1 MRLLRVGR
9 NSIHPYP
16 FVECICDFIATH
28 NRKPYVLDIGCGTGL
43 LSLQAARA
51 GAEHVYAC
59 EMFSGWAEIA
69 TKNVKENGYESVITV
84 FNKHS
89 STLSVKPFNLSTS
102 NEEMTKYGWNWIFQ
116 N

>member
-1 MRLLRVGR
+1 MRQSQVWGILF
-9 NSIHPYP
+9 YP
-16 FVECICDFIATH
+16 HFLVECISDFIATH

-69 TKNVKENGYESVITV
+69 AKNVKENGFESVITV

-89 STLSVKPFNLSTS
+89 SSLSVKPSS
-102 NEEMTKYGWNWIFQ
+102 PPSSSEEVTKYGWNVVFQ